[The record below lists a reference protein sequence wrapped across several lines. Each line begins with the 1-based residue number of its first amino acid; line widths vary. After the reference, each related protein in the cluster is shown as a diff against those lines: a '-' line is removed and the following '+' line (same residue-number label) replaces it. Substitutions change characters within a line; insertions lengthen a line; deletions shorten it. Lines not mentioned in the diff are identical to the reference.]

1 MFKKELVSIVSF
13 YGISSIHAGSGSSTG
28 AVDNPIQRERHT
40 NWPVIQA
47 SAVKGAMRSHFRRF
61 FYPTENE
68 ENKNKLLNYIF
79 GSDEQDGWNKEDEGI
94 PGAIAV
100 SDAKIITFP
109 VRSNVA
115 PFVWVTSPAV
125 LNRLKRDLE
134 FADIGDIENI
144 PEVGGDNAIIIGDWN
159 VDGNI
164 ILEDAVVKKT
174 EKTEIAFIKCHFP
187 EIDKLLLISDK
198 MFRYVV
204 ENCTEIQTQIKIIET
219 TGTAEDGSLRYEEL
233 LPSDTLLYSIIYY
246 SKSADDK
253 LNPEVVCRKVKSVIK
268 DFIQLG
274 GDETLGRG
282 ICKVRWIEEESK

>member
-1 MFKKELVSIVSF
+1 MFKKELVSMISF
-13 YGISSIHAGSGSSTG
+13 YGISPIHAGSGASTG
-28 AVDNPIQRERHT
+28 AVDNPIQREGHT

-61 FYPTENE
+61 FSSKDNKKDKNE
-68 ENKNKLLNYIF
+68 LLNYIF
-79 GSDEQDGWNKEDEGI
+79 GSDEQDGWNKEEKGV
-94 PGAIAV
+94 PGAMSV
-100 SDAKIITFP
+100 SDAKLLAMP

-125 LNRLKRDLE
+125 LKRLKRDLE
-134 FADIGDIENI
+134 FAGIGDIEKI
-144 PEVGGDNAIIIGDWN
+144 PEVSTDDAIIIGDWN

-174 EKTEIAFIKCHFP
+174 EKTEFKFISEKFP
-187 EIDKLLLISDK
+187 EIEKLLLISDE
-198 MFRYVV
+198 MFKYVV
-204 ENCTEIQTQIKIIET
+204 ENCTEIQTQIKIDEK
-219 TGTAEDGSLRYEEL
+219 TGTAKEGALRYEEL

-246 SKSADDK
+246 SRSADDK
-253 LNPEVVCRKVKSVIK
+253 LNPEGVCNNVKLFIK

-282 ICKVRWIEEESK
+282 ICKVRWIEGGE